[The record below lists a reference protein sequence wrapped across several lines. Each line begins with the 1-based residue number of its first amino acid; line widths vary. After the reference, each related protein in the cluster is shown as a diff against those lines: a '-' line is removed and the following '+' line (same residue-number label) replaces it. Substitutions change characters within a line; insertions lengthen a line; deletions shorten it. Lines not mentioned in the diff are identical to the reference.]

1 MPDKLHTQSRAD
13 ILGSDR
19 HEGSG
24 ALVFVTRMQSS
35 LPQRGFG
42 KLGQYISELL
52 LPASTFEGNH
62 EGSVYKFARV

>member
-13 ILGSDR
+13 ILGNDR

-24 ALVFVTRMQSS
+24 ALVFVTRMQNS
-35 LPQRGFG
+35 LLQRGFG

-52 LPASTFEGNH
+52 LPASTFEGH
-62 EGSVYKFARV
+62 RKGSYVDFARV